1 MAKWHVIPCGCI
13 VVGSNPI
20 SISKSF
26 VMKNLKLNIKAISI
40 FILVTL
46 VIIPYYILKLFK

>member
-1 MAKWHVIPCGCI
+1 MAKWNVTPCGCI

-20 SISKSF
+20 SISKLF

-46 VIIPYYILKLFK
+46 AIIPYYILKLFK